1 MEINDIFESIGV
13 AMKEGGYKHLQFEW
27 RILPKDAV
35 TPIDMFDFSTRT
47 SNALKSAGIFTVED
61 LANKVTNS
69 SDLKP
74 LHNMGAKSV
83 KEVMNALLYTHIERN
98 MLAKR
103 KPCDGITF
111 C

>member
-1 MEINDIFESIGV
+1 MEMKDLFEAIKP
-13 AMKEGGYKHLQFEW
+13 AMKDGGYKHLKFEW
-27 RILPKDAV
+27 RIIPKDEI
-35 TPIDMFDFSTRT
+35 TPIDYLEFSTRT
-47 SNALKSAGIFTVED
+47 SNALKTAGIFTMKD
-61 LANKVTNS
+61 LADRVTNG

-98 MLAKR
+98 ILNKR
-103 KPCDGITF
+103 KPYDGITF

>member
-1 MEINDIFESIGV
+1 MDIKDLFEGIGI

-27 RILPKDAV
+27 RIVPKDAV
-35 TPIDMFDFSTRT
+35 TPIDALDFSTRT
-47 SNALKSAGIFTVED
+47 SNALKSAGLFTMKD
-61 LANKVTNS
+61 LAEHVTNS

-98 MLAKR
+98 IENKR
-103 KPCDGITF
+103 KPYDGITL

>member
-1 MEINDIFESIGV
+1 MEMKDLFEGIGV
-13 AMKEGGYKHLQFEW
+13 AMKEGGYKHLKFEW
-27 RILPKDAV
+27 RISPKDSI
-35 TPIDMFDFSTRT
+35 TPIDIMDFSTRT
-47 SNALKSAGIFTVED
+47 ENALKSAGIFTMKD
-61 LANKVTNS
+61 LADRVTNS

-98 MLAKR
+98 VLNKR
-103 KPCDGITF
+103 KPYEGITF